1 MAGRVAIIG
10 AGPAGLMAAEVLAER
25 GIGVDIYDAMPSA
38 ARKFLMAGKSGL
50 NITHS
55 EPLARFLS
63 RYRCA
68 DPRLVDQV
76 RTFGPDAI
84 RAWMAGLGIKAV
96 SGPSGRV
103 FPEMMK
109 ASPLLRAWL
118 KRISDAGAQLHT
130 RHHWQGWGEDG
141 ALVFETPQGR
151 VEARPVASIFALGG
165 ASWSRLGATGAWADL
180 FTAEGLNVLPFGPS
194 NCGFLHDWSAH
205 MLERFAGAP
214 VKSVAVSTRH
224 GGQTWRARGE
234 FVITSRGVE
243 SGSIYALSAP
253 LNGQLA
259 ETGQAHLTL
268 DLLPD
273 LTDEEVARRLARPR
287 AKQSLAS
294 FLRKTVRISGV
305 KRALLHELA
314 DREALN
320 DPARLAASLKAL
332 DLPLRAAAP
341 LDEAISTTGGL
352 DWAEIGP
359 DLSLTKRPGTFCTGE
374 MLDWDA
380 PTGGYLLTA
389 CLANGRDTGKAVAGW
404 LAN

>member
-118 KRISDAGAQLHT
+118 KRLSNAGARLQT
-130 RHHWQGWGEDG
+130 RHRWQGWGEDG
-141 ALVFETPQGR
+141 ALLFETPQGR

-165 ASWSRLGATGAWADL
+165 ASWSRLGSTGAWADL
-180 FTAEGLNVLPFGPS
+180 FTAEGLNVQPFGPN

-259 ETGQAHLTL
+259 ETGAAHLVL

-273 LTDEEVARRLARPR
+273 LPADEVARRLARPR

-294 FLRKTVRISGV
+294 FLRKT
-305 KRALLHELA
+305 
-314 DREALN
+314 
-320 DPARLAASLKAL
+320 
-332 DLPLRAAAP
+332 
-341 LDEAISTTGGL
+341 
-352 DWAEIGP
+352 
-359 DLSLTKRPGTFCTGE
+359 
-374 MLDWDA
+374 
-380 PTGGYLLTA
+380 
-389 CLANGRDTGKAVAGW
+389 
-404 LAN
+404 